1 MHSTVREIKEEEY
14 ALLENFLY
22 EAIFVPE
29 GRPAPPRSVLS
40 LPELR
45 LYVDGFG
52 SRKDDTG
59 LVAEADGAVVGA
71 IWARIMDDY
80 GHIDGETPSLAV
92 SLYREY
98 RGRGIGTALLC
109 EMLSLLK
116 RKGYERVS
124 LSVQKANYALK
135 MYEKAGFE
143 VVDETEEEY
152 REFLNDIIS
161 KMSL

>member
-14 ALLENFLY
+14 ALLEDFLY

-29 GRPAPPRSVLS
+29 GTPAPPRSVLS

-52 SRKDDTG
+52 SRKDDAG
-59 LVAEADGAVVGA
+59 
-71 IWARIMDDY
+71 
-80 GHIDGETPSLAV
+80 P
-92 SLYREY
+92 
-98 RGRGIGTALLC
+98 GRGSRRRRRRRDMGARHGRLRAHRRRNAVARRLPLQGTPRTRHRHGPAARNAQPPATQRLRA
-109 EMLSLLK
+109 S
-116 RKGYERVS
+116 VS

-143 VVDETEEEY
+143 VVDENEEEY
-152 REFLNDIIS
+152 VMLRRL
-161 KMSL
+161 

>member
-29 GRPAPPRSVLS
+29 GTPAPPRSVLS
-40 LPELR
+40 LPGLR
-45 LYVDGFG
+45 LYIDGFG
-52 SRKDDTG
+52 SRKDDAG
-59 LVAEADGAVVGA
+59 LVAEIDGAVVGA

-98 RGRGIGTALLC
+98 RGRGIGTALLR

-152 REFLNDIIS
+152 IMLRRL
-161 KMSL
+161 

>member
-1 MHSTVREIKEEEY
+1 
-14 ALLENFLY
+14 
-22 EAIFVPE
+22 
-29 GRPAPPRSVLS
+29 
-40 LPELR
+40 
-45 LYVDGFG
+45 
-52 SRKDDTG
+52 
-59 LVAEADGAVVGA
+59 
-71 IWARIMDDY
+71 MDDY

-98 RGRGIGTALLC
+98 RGRGIGTALLR

-152 REFLNDIIS
+152 IMLRRL
-161 KMSL
+161 

>member
-1 MHSTVREIKEEEY
+1 
-14 ALLENFLY
+14 
-22 EAIFVPE
+22 
-29 GRPAPPRSVLS
+29 
-40 LPELR
+40 
-45 LYVDGFG
+45 
-52 SRKDDTG
+52 
-59 LVAEADGAVVGA
+59 
-71 IWARIMDDY
+71 MDDY

-92 SLYREY
+92 SLYKEY
-98 RGRGIGTALLC
+98 RGRGIGTALLR

-152 REFLNDIIS
+152 IMLRRL
-161 KMSL
+161 